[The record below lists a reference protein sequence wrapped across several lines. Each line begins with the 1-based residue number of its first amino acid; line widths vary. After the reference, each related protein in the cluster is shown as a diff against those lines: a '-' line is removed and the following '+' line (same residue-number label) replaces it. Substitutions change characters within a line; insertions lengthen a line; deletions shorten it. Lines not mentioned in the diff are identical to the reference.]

1 MAVTKIDARPQPKT
15 PKKKVAAYARVSTD
29 NLDQK
34 ESLDAQKS
42 IMKCTSKPIQLGS
55 LRDFTLTKAFPEQNL
70 KRETV
75 CRICSVIAM
84 QEKSIIF

>member
-34 ESLDAQKS
+34 ESLDAAE
-42 IMKCTSKPIQLGS
+42 
-55 LRDFTLTKAFPEQNL
+55 KAL
-70 KRETV
+70 
-75 CRICSVIAM
+75 
-84 QEKSIIF
+84 

>member
-34 ESLDAQKS
+34 ES
-42 IMKCTSKPIQLGS
+42 LGS

>member
-34 ESLDAQKS
+34 ESLDAQK
-42 IMKCTSKPIQLGS
+42 KQLYFDEISQSFCPKYRGLS
-55 LRDFTLTKAFPEQNL
+55 ANRT
-70 KRETV
+70 
-75 CRICSVIAM
+75 
-84 QEKSIIF
+84 

>member
-34 ESLDAQKS
+34 ESLDAQKKHYEMY
-42 IMKCTSKPIQLGS
+42 INLGVCG
-55 LRDFTLTKAFPEQNL
+55 TLL
-70 KRETV
+70 
-75 CRICSVIAM
+75 
-84 QEKSIIF
+84 